1 METIAIIICGVI
13 ILFVIVVLG
22 IIFSGR
28 NPSKKEK
35 TSPPIEV
42 PEKEYSEY
50 NGEEVEPEDDMVA
63 CSYCGKEVIDGCNDS
78 PVCDDYF
85 KEIDG
90 EDDEYD
96 DRDYSSGFSL
106 PSISSIITGIIVLGI
121 TITLGGMILNETG
134 KAISSSNISNG
145 GGELFGS
152 VFEFLPIMVIVAAA
166 AIILGLIL
174 TAFNK
179 NTYDD
184 LCE

>member
-1 METIAIIICGVI
+1 
-13 ILFVIVVLG
+13 
-22 IIFSGR
+22 
-28 NPSKKEK
+28 
-35 TSPPIEV
+35 
-42 PEKEYSEY
+42 
-50 NGEEVEPEDDMVA
+50 
-63 CSYCGKEVIDGCNDS
+63 
-78 PVCDDYF
+78 
-85 KEIDG
+85 
-90 EDDEYD
+90 
-96 DRDYSSGFSL
+96 
-106 PSISSIITGIIVLGI
+106 
-121 TITLGGMILNETG
+121 MILNETG